1 MSIFSQPLN
10 LSNMYMSNTDRI
22 VGSFSNKEL
31 KTLVMAVRMYNMTT
45 GRSTDPLLSKLVDSF
60 LLSNELEAEVIKPNP
75 NAPMG
80 SAEYKAYEAM
90 YESDV
95 RAHS

>member
-1 MSIFSQPLN
+1 MSSIFKPLN
-10 LSNMYMSNTDRI
+10 LSNMYMTTTDRI

-45 GRSTDPLLSKLVDSF
+45 GRSNSELLSKLVDSF

>member
-1 MSIFSQPLN
+1 
-10 LSNMYMSNTDRI
+10 MYISNTERI
-22 VGSFSNKEL
+22 VGSFTNKEL

-45 GRSTDPLLSKLVDSF
+45 GRSNDSLLCKLVDSY
-60 LLSNELEAEVIKPNP
+60 LKSNELESEVIKPNP

-80 SAEYKAYEAM
+80 SAEYKLYEAM

>member
-1 MSIFSQPLN
+1 
-10 LSNMYMSNTDRI
+10 MYMTTTDRI
-22 VGSFSNKEL
+22 VGSFTNKEL

-45 GRSTDPLLSKLVDSF
+45 GRSNSELLCKLVDSF
-60 LLSNELEAEVIKPNP
+60 LKSNELEAELVNHCYGSLKPNP

-80 SAEYKAYEAM
+80 SAEYKLYEAM

>member
-1 MSIFSQPLN
+1 
-10 LSNMYMSNTDRI
+10 MYMSNTDRI

-45 GRSTDPLLSKLVDSF
+45 GRSNSELLCKLVDSF
-60 LLSNELEAEVIKPNP
+60 LKSNELEAEVIKPNP

-80 SAEYKAYEAM
+80 SAEYKLYEAM

>member
-1 MSIFSQPLN
+1 
-10 LSNMYMSNTDRI
+10 MYMTTTDRI
-22 VGSFSNKEL
+22 VGSFTNKEL

-45 GRSTDPLLSKLVDSF
+45 GRSNSELLCKLVDSF
-60 LLSNELEAEVIKPNP
+60 LKSNELEAEVIKPNP

-80 SAEYKAYEAM
+80 SAEYKLYEAM

>member
-1 MSIFSQPLN
+1 
-10 LSNMYMSNTDRI
+10 MYMSNTDRI

-45 GRSTDPLLSKLVDSF
+45 GRSNSELLCKLVDSF
-60 LLSNELEAEVIKPNP
+60 LKSNELEAEVIKPNP

-80 SAEYKAYEAM
+80 SAEYKLYEAM
-90 YESDV
+90 CESDV

>member
-1 MSIFSQPLN
+1 
-10 LSNMYMSNTDRI
+10 MYMSNSESI
-22 VGSFSNKEL
+22 VSSFSNKEL
-31 KTLVMAVRMYNMTT
+31 KTLVMAVRMYNMNT
-45 GRSTDPLLSKLVDSF
+45 GYTNDTLLCKLVDS
-60 LLSNELEAEVIKPNP
+60 LLSNDLESEVIKPNP

>member
-1 MSIFSQPLN
+1 MNMS
-10 LSNMYMSNTDRI
+10 TTERI
-22 VGSFSNKEL
+22 VGSFSNNEL
-31 KTLVMAVRMYNMTT
+31 KTLIMAVRMYNMTT
-45 GRSTDPLLSKLVDSF
+45 GRRNQPLLCKLVDSF

-80 SAEYKAYEAM
+80 TAEYKAYEAM
-90 YESDV
+90 YDSDV

>member
-1 MSIFSQPLN
+1 
-10 LSNMYMSNTDRI
+10 MYMSNSESI
-22 VGSFSNKEL
+22 VSSFSNKEL

-45 GRSTDPLLSKLVDSF
+45 GYTNDTLLCKLVDSF
-60 LLSNELEAEVIKPNP
+60 LLSNDLESEVIKPNP

>member
-1 MSIFSQPLN
+1 
-10 LSNMYMSNTDRI
+10 MYMSTTDRI

-45 GRSTDPLLSKLVDSF
+45 GRSNSELLSKLVDSF

-80 SAEYKAYEAM
+80 SAEYKLYEAM

>member
-1 MSIFSQPLN
+1 
-10 LSNMYMSNTDRI
+10 MYMSNSERI
-22 VGSFSNKEL
+22 VSSFSNKEL

-45 GRSTDPLLSKLVDSF
+45 GRTNDTLLCKLVDSF
-60 LLSNELEAEVIKPNP
+60 LLSNDLESEMYNVKVIKPNP

>member
-1 MSIFSQPLN
+1 
-10 LSNMYMSNTDRI
+10 MYMSNTDRI

-45 GRSTDPLLSKLVDSF
+45 GRSNSELLCKLVDSF